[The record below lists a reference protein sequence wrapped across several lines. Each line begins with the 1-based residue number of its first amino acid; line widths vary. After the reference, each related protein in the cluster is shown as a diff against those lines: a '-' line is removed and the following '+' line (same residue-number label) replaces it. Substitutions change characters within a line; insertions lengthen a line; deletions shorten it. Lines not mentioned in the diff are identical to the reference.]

1 MHTLIAFATQWGSK
15 LGGINSF
22 NADFLSAFGAAYGAS
37 AQVVCIVAS
46 ATPDEVADARD
57 AAVALVP
64 LPDAASLPRHLAT
77 RDFVFQASHGTA
89 GLAEL
94 RRRDIRFRPEA
105 TIWLGHDRVTG
116 EAAVAAAKAAGGRS
130 ALIHHMSYAAYEA
143 FAENARAPLE
153 KELSQRALFR
163 RADLAVAVGPLLRE
177 ALHELLGSARPV
189 HMLVPGLADIEVRE
203 APQTFTAF
211 FSGRLSDDAA
221 RIKQGH
227 LGVAA
232 FARAQHE
239 ARAAGM
245 PASLCRQPKLVLRGV
260 DFGRHAGA
268 MAGPPPADTSADL
281 ARFAANYAQGEID
294 LHPLPYTQDRR
305 QLYAELSGSSVALMP
320 SWHEGFGLAAWEAI
334 AAGVPLIVSR
344 QSGVYRLLEHHH
356 PQVGPACVHAVE
368 VRGASAF
375 PYFHPD
381 DLRAVVGSLKKVAD
395 NPAGARRAAARLR
408 AEMGGY
414 TWAACVEQAAQAFQW
429 PLIKRVGIHGAPLKP
444 LPGALPGRLAA
455 APAQTPA
462 RQRGSGQPVP
472 RRWSKAIG

>member
-22 NADFLSAFGAAYGAS
+22 NADFLSAFGAAYGGS

-46 ATPDEVADARD
+46 ATPDEVAHAHA

-77 RDFVFQASHGTA
+77 RDFVFRASHGTA

-143 FAENARAPLE
+143 FAENSRAPLE
-153 KELSQRALFR
+153 KELSQRALFCQT
-163 RADLAVAVGPLLRE
+163 DVAVAIGPLLRE
-177 ALHELLGSARPV
+177 ALRDLLGPAQPV
-189 HMLVPGLADIEVRE
+189 HMLIPGLADIEPRE

-227 LGVAA
+227 LGIAA

-260 DFGRHAGA
+260 DFGRHADA
-268 MAGPPPADTSADL
+268 IAGPAPPADPKADL
-281 ARFAANYAQGEID
+281 ARFAANYAQSAID

-344 QSGVYRLLEHHH
+344 QSGVYRLLEHDH
-356 PQVGPACVHAVE
+356 PEVGPACVHAVE
-368 VRGASAF
+368 VRGDSAF
-375 PYFHPD
+375 PFFHAE
-381 DLRAVVGSLKKVAD
+381 DLRAVVGSLKKVAG
-395 NPAGARRAAARLR
+395 NPEAARRAAVRLR

-429 PLIKRVGIHGAPLKP
+429 PLIKRGGLHSAALKP
-444 LPGALPGRLAA
+444 LPGGLAA
-455 APAQTPA
+455 TPGPKPSPH
-462 RQRGSGQPVP
+462 RGSGQPMP
-472 RRWSKAIG
+472 RRWSKAAG